1 MPVSFPK
8 PDRLHALERVVT
20 REIEILDGFRAQL
33 EEQHQS
39 ELKKLEDVYGEEDD
53 GIEFLA
59 DESYVL
65 DEVLDLGGQLA
76 IVALYRIVE
85 LKTSKMLGWK
95 WTEVDIKKMNLYK
108 ADSLAKALRRELG
121 IDIKALLGFAAV
133 DELRLLNN
141 AIKHQGRVSAQLA
154 KYPGWVEGEPLR
166 ELGAAY
172 TRLAPSVP
180 GYLKALAGHLFP

>member
-1 MPVSFPK
+1 MTVNFPK
-8 PDRLHALERVVT
+8 PDRLHALERVVR
-20 REIEILDGFRAQL
+20 RELEILGSFRTQL

-39 ELKKLEDVYGEEDD
+39 ELKELEEVYGEEDN

-85 LKTSKMLGWK
+85 LKSSKILGWR
-95 WTEVDIKKMNLYK
+95 WSEEDIKKMNLYK
-108 ADSLAKALRRELG
+108 ADNLAKALRGELG
-121 IDIKALLGFAAV
+121 IDIKALPGFAAV

-154 KYPGWVEGEPLR
+154 KYPGWVQGEPLR
-166 ELGAAY
+166 EFGAAY

-180 GYLKALAGHLFP
+180 DYLKALAGHIFP

>member
-1 MPVSFPK
+1 MTVSFPK
-8 PDRLHALERVVT
+8 PDRLHALERVVR
-20 REIEILDGFRAQL
+20 RELEILDSFRTQL

-39 ELKKLEDVYGEEDD
+39 ELKKLEEVYGEEDD

-85 LKTSKMLGWK
+85 LKISKILGWR
-95 WTEVDIKKMNLYK
+95 WSEEDIKKMNLYK
-108 ADSLAKALRRELG
+108 ADRLAKALRGKLG
-121 IDIKALLGFAAV
+121 IDIKVLPGFAAV

-154 KYPGWVEGEPLR
+154 KYSGWVQGEPLR

-172 TRLAPSVP
+172 TRLAPPVP
-180 GYLKALAGHLFP
+180 VYLKALAGHIFP

>member
-1 MPVSFPK
+1 MTVSFPK
-8 PDRLHALERVVT
+8 PDRLHALERVVA
-20 REIEILDGFRAQL
+20 RELEILEGFRIQL

-39 ELKKLEDVYGEEDD
+39 ELKKLDEVYGEEDD

-59 DESYVL
+59 DESYML

-85 LKTSKMLGWK
+85 LKSSKILGWRWSEK
-95 WTEVDIKKMNLYK
+95 DIKDMNLYK

-121 IDIKALLGFAAV
+121 IDIKALPGFAAV
-133 DELRLLNN
+133 NELRLLNN

-154 KYPGWVEGEPLR
+154 KYPGWVQGEPLR
-166 ELGAAY
+166 ELGVAC
-172 TRLAPSVP
+172 TRLTPSVP